1 MWRPDALGFLSPP
14 WRSARHLIAAGRL
27 RVPAVAAKQIDA
39 ALPDMPTAREE
50 GRVQIAGVWFGGF
63 SARVSRARSSIF

>member
-1 MWRPDALGFLSPP
+1 M
-14 WRSARHLIAAGRL
+14 AADRL

-39 ALPDMPTAREE
+39 APPDMPTAREE

-63 SARVSRARSSIF
+63 SARVSQARSSIF